1 MTDIK
6 PMLAVASTGASNRAP
21 VAIESLAGTHV
32 FDLKVDGVRAIL
44 YREPVVRLV
53 NRAGVDITAKFPEIV
68 AQVRAGGVPLDGEIF
83 ADDNSFETT
92 LTRDRQERKASIARM
107 ALSHPCRFVAF
118 DLPGDTTSPW
128 TERRKQLDKEVRW
141 TYLYATDPRRLTVS
155 PWSDD
160 PEFFDHV
167 RDQGMEG
174 VVAKRKM
181 SRYRPGKRSPDW
193 IKFKTVR
200 RVTAIVAGYQ
210 PGHGSRR
217 HFGNMQLVMLDA
229 DHNPVDVGTVGSG
242 FTDRKTHELKALL
255 DAGQI
260 LCVEIE
266 ALNVTSGRKLRHPVY
281 KGIRSDM
288 SPLDCTIDQLDTL
301 PTC

>member
-1 MTDIK
+1 MDIK

-21 VAIESLAGTHV
+21 VAIETLAGTHV
-32 FDLKVDGVRAIL
+32 FDLKVDGMRAFLERSPRARLIN
-44 YREPVVRLV
+44 RE
-53 NRAGVDITAKFPEIV
+53 GVDISAKFPEIID
-68 AQVRAGGVPLDGEIF
+68 AIPGDGPLLDGEIF
-83 ADDNSFETT
+83 ADNNSFETT
-92 LTRDRQERKASIARM
+92 LTRERQEKQASIFRM
-107 ALSHPCRFVAF
+107 ARSHPCRFVAF
-118 DLPGDTTSPW
+118 DAPLAPGIWLDRRAVLEDLVTDIDTDRVTFTPYSSDPAFF
-128 TERRKQLDKEVRW
+128 EQVR
-141 TYLYATDPRRLTVS
+141 AM
-155 PWSDD
+155 
-160 PEFFDHV
+160 
-167 RDQGMEG
+167 GMEG
-174 VVAKRKM
+174 VIAKRKT
-181 SRYRPGKRSPDW
+181 SRYQPGKRSSDW

-200 RVTAIVAGYQ
+200 RVTAIVLGYQ
-210 PGHGSRR
+210 PGHGSRS

-242 FTDRKTHELKALL
+242 FTEAKTHELKAML

-281 KGIRSDM
+281 KGIRSDL